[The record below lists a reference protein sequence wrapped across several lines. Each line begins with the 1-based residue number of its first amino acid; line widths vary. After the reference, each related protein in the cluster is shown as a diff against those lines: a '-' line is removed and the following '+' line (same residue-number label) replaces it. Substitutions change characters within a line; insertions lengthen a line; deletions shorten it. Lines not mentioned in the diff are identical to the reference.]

1 MLQCM
6 IHGFHLVSETL
17 LNECGSDHAGGSDAH
32 CLFSINV
39 VVSETAM
46 VLAVQQQHV

>member
-1 MLQCM
+1 M

-17 LNECGSDHAGGSDAH
+17 LNECGSDHAGVLMPIAF
-32 CLFSINV
+32 FSINV